1 MNAFMS
7 DAIAALLLPNPPV
20 DGKIFKVCGLA

>member
-1 MNAFMS
+1 MS

>member
-1 MNAFMS
+1 MS

-20 DGKIFKVCGLA
+20 DGKIFKVYALA